1 MTLYVLLTLSIIL
14 IMATLQEFKNSLG
27 IQSLPLIKS
36 VDEQGKE
43 TGFLTAWL
51 DDIRTR
57 VVIHNDVVA
66 KIQANPKQFIA
77 TKYSEKSSKESGEA
91 YMQYI
96 VIIPKAE
103 PDVIL

>member
-1 MTLYVLLTLSIIL
+1 MTLYLLLTLSIIL
-14 IMATLQEFKNSLG
+14 IMATLQEFKNSLN
-27 IQSLPLIKS
+27 IKSLPLIKS

-51 DDIRTR
+51 DDTRTR
-57 VVIHNDVVA
+57 VVIHQDVAA

-77 TKYSEKSSKESGEA
+77 TKLSEKPSKESGEA
-91 YMQYI
+91 YRQYI